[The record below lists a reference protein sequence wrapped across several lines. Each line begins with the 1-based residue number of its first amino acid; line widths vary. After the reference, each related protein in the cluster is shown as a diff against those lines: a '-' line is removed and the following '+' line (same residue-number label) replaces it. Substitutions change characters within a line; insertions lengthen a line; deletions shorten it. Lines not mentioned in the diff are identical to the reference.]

1 MPKSNKQE
9 TKLPNCRVLRLKMES
24 GALMLVTN
32 YPSIQAAATAMAVT
46 PETMYSYCRRIGETL
61 KGSYFMA
68 Y

>member
-1 MPKSNKQE
+1 MPKFNKQE
-9 TKLPNCRVLRLKMES
+9 IKLLNCRVLRLKMES
-24 GALMLVTN
+24 GVLTFVEN

-46 PETMYSYCRRIGETL
+46 PETIYSYCHRIGETL

>member
-1 MPKSNKQE
+1 MSKPNKSEVKIPK
-9 TKLPNCRVLRLKMES
+9 CRVLRLKMES
-24 GALMLVTN
+24 GALLLVEN

-46 PETMYSYCRRIGETL
+46 PETMYSYCRRVGETL